1 MKNYL
6 LLLFAFLLLAGCKE
20 AKKNEV
26 APVDPTAPLLAP
38 PPPTLVRENVTIEVM
53 IVREIPDNIT
63 QDEIVNY
70 IQLYVA
76 NQNGKYG
83 SILGN
88 PSEFTVD
95 VFSNFWVKWKG
106 KKLNGIPGANPKID
120 SIKMKDRAGNV
131 NILDGNGR
139 RTGPNNN
146 DLEFDVLNSGVQEDS
161 KEYYNI
167 FIKVRIGNEWKQF
180 TIDPVLKYH

>member
-6 LLLFAFLLLAGCKE
+6 LLVFAFLLLAGCKE

-26 APVDPTAPLLAP
+26 APIAPAAPILAP
-38 PPPTLVRENVTIEVM
+38 PPPPPLVRGNVTIEVM

-63 QDEIVNY
+63 QDEIANY
-70 IQLYVA
+70 IQLYVD

-95 VFSNFWVKWKG
+95 VFSNSWVKWKG
-106 KKLNGIPGANPKID
+106 RTLQGISGANPKID
-120 SIKMKDRAGNV
+120 SINMKDRPNNI
-131 NILDGNGR
+131 NILENGR
-139 RTGPNNN
+139 RTGPNN
-146 DLEFDVLNSGVQEDS
+146 DLEFDVLESGVQEDS

-180 TIDPVLKYH
+180 TIDPILKFH